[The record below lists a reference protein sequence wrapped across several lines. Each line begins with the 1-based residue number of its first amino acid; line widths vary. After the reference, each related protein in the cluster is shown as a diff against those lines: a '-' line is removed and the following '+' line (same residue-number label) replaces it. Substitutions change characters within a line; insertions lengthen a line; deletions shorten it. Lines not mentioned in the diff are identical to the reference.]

1 MPVGPVRV
9 YRLIYYSN
17 PCRRLQRING
27 KSGRPGRKMSNL
39 LILRSASL
47 REDGLNVKYI
57 YDRWGRRIR
66 L

>member
-1 MPVGPVRV
+1 
-9 YRLIYYSN
+9 
-17 PCRRLQRING
+17 
-27 KSGRPGRKMSNL
+27 MSNL